1 MEFETALH
9 ALCHSG
15 ANFVVIGGVSAS
27 LHGGAHLT
35 YDLDICC
42 LRDDANLQVI
52 PELESLLEASEQ

>member
-9 ALCHSG
+9 VLCDSG

-27 LHGGAHLT
+27 LHGSAHLT
-35 YDLDICC
+35 YDLDIC
-42 LRDDANLQVI
+42 LRDSANLQVI